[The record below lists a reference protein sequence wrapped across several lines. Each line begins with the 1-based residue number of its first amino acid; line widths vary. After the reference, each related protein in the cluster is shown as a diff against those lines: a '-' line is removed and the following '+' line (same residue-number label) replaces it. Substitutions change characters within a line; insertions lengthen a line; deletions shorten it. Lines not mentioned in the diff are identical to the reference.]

1 MPHRGQQGGVGLA
14 RTRPVIVTAAAL
26 VALLLLGALTGPASA
41 ADTAPNFSLV
51 DVDGK
56 AFNLTDYRGEVVL
69 IDFMSL
75 TCDPC
80 KVLAHD
86 VKTLQDKHIEDLNIL
101 SVDIQPGLDSVS
113 ALKAYASSNNYTWR
127 FAMDSDDGQAL
138 RAYSVSKI
146 PKLIIVD
153 REGYAT
159 YEHDELVSYEEL
171 KENVD
176 AALAGEA
183 KPIDLV
189 RIGLVGLAFLAGITC
204 FFSPCAFP
212 LLPGYITFYFQQRA
226 SLSKRKEEEAAAAGR
241 AAPGSVSAGRSA
253 LTGLKLG
260 SFSGGGIVLVY
271 FIIGIIVIGLA
282 AISIKVS
289 GTTISYMKPIV
300 GIILLL
306 MGVLTVLDVPINTG
320 YITAPFHRLKE
331 RIRPSKGVAE
341 ISFSPSGLFLYG
353 VAYGSAS
360 ASCSV
365 PVFLAIVITS
375 VLTGSPADAVLTFAV
390 FLFSLWLLMAVM
402 TAVLSVSEEKVR
414 RGLMK
419 HYAAIKKVTGAV
431 FLVAGA
437 YLLWLFLHGEGY
449 I

>member
-1 MPHRGQQGGVGLA
+1 MPHRGQEGGVGLA
-14 RTRPVIVTAAAL
+14 RTRPVIVAAAL
-26 VALLLLGALTGPASA
+26 VALLALGALAGPASA
-41 ADTAPNFSLV
+41 ASKAPNFSLV
-51 DVDGK
+51 DVDGE
-56 AFNLTDYRGEVVL
+56 AFNLTDYRGKVVL
-69 IDFMSL
+69 IDFMAL

-86 VKTLQDKHIEDLNIL
+86 MKTLQDKHIKDLTIL
-101 SVDIQPGLDSVS
+101 SVDIQPSFDRVS
-113 ALKAYASSNNYTWR
+113 DLRAYASSNNYTWR
-127 FAMDSDDGQAL
+127 FAMDTDDGQAF
-138 RAYSVSKI
+138 RAYSVSEI
-146 PKLIIVD
+146 PKVIIVD
-153 REGYAT
+153 REGYVT
-159 YEHDELVSYEEL
+159 YEDKGAVGYDAL

-183 KPIDLV
+183 EPIDLV
-189 RIGLVGLAFLAGITC
+189 KIGLLGMAFIAGITC

-241 AAPGSVSAGRSA
+241 AAPVGASTGRSA

-271 FIIGIIVIGLA
+271 FVIGIIVIGLA
-282 AISIKVS
+282 AISIRVS

-320 YITAPFHRLKE
+320 YITAPFSRLKE
-331 RIRPSKGVAE
+331 RIRPSKGVQQV
-341 ISFSPSGLFLYG
+341 SFSPSGLFLYG

-365 PVFLAIVITS
+365 PVFIALVATS
-375 VLTGSPADAVLTFAV
+375 VSTGSLMDALVTFVV

-402 TAVLSVSEEKVR
+402 TAVLSVSEERVR

-431 FLVAGA
+431 FLVAGG
-437 YLLWLFLHGEGY
+437 YLLWLYLHGEGY

>member
-1 MPHRGQQGGVGLA
+1 M
-14 RTRPVIVTAAAL
+14 
-26 VALLLLGALTGPASA
+26 GPASA
-41 ADTAPNFSLV
+41 ASKAPNLSLV

-56 AFNLTDYRGEVVL
+56 AFNLTDYRGKVVL
-69 IDFMSL
+69 IDFMAL

-86 VKTLQDKHIEDLNIL
+86 IKTLQDKHIKGLIIL
-101 SVDIQPGLDSVS
+101 SVDIQPKFDRVS
-113 ALKAYASSNNYTWR
+113 DLRAYASSNNYTWR
-127 FAMDSDDGQAL
+127 FAMDRDDGRAL
-138 RAYSVSKI
+138 LAYSVSEI
-146 PKLIIVD
+146 PKVIIVD
-153 REGYAT
+153 REGYVT
-159 YEHDELVSYEEL
+159 YDDKGAVGYDAL
-171 KENVD
+171 KENID

-183 KPIDLV
+183 KPIDLA
-189 RIGLVGLAFLAGITC
+189 RIGLLGMAFLAGIAC

-226 SLSKRKEEEAAAAGR
+226 QLGKRKEEEATATGAAA
-241 AAPGSVSAGRSA
+241 PVKVSAGRSA

-271 FIIGIIVIGLA
+271 LVIGVIIIGLVIFGMKISGA
-282 AISIKVS
+282 A
-289 GTTISYMKPIV
+289 ISYMKPVV
-300 GIILLL
+300 GAVLLL

-320 YITAPFHRLKE
+320 YITAPFSRLKE
-331 RIRPSKGVAE
+331 RIRPSRGVQQV
-341 ISFSPSGLFLYG
+341 SFSPSGLFLYG

-365 PVFLAIVITS
+365 PVFIALVGVS
-375 VLTGSPADAVLTFAV
+375 VSTGNPMDALVTFLV

-414 RGLMK
+414 RGLMR
-419 HYAAIKKVTGAV
+419 HYIAIKKVTGVV
-431 FLVAGA
+431 FLFAGG
-437 YLLWLFLHGEGY
+437 YLVWLFLEGAGY